1 MSTYRS
7 GFASQIQMFVDYR
20 KASGSWNE
28 VNYGFCLKIFDQ
40 FCADSFPPE
49 TPLIQGMVDI
59 WCAKRVNEL
68 NRSRNTRIRVIRVF
82 IAYLRKRGLTEIV
95 SPALLKSE
103 PSTYIPHAF
112 THNEL
117 ARFFAECDSI
127 QPQKKQISSLLR
139 KLTCPVFFRLLY
151 SSGIRTTEAR
161 LLSREDVDLE
171 HGILD
176 IQKSK
181 GYDQHYVALHETMA
195 ELLKRY
201 DNTMENIRPGRTY
214 FFESVKGSYYR
225 KDWVTENFRSLWER
239 ANGSGSNAVAYEL
252 RHHYALTNIN
262 NWAEDGFEF
271 SDKLHYLSKSMGH
284 RWTAS
289 TLYYYSI
296 VPRLADTIRDRT
308 ESGFNAIVPEVCY
321 EEE

>member
-28 VNYGFCLKIFDQ
+28 PSYGHCIKMFDH
-40 FCADSFPPE
+40 FCADSFASE
-49 TPLIQGMVDI
+49 TPLIQEMVDM
-59 WCAKRVNEL
+59 WCAKRDSEL
-68 NRSRNTRIRVIRVF
+68 NHSRNTRIRSIRAF
-82 IAYLRKRGLTEIV
+82 IEYLQKRGLTEV
-95 SPALLKSE
+95 VAPTLLKSE
-103 PSTYIPHAF
+103 PSSYIPHAF
-112 THNEL
+112 TRDEL

-127 QPQKKQISSLLR
+127 QPHPSRPSSVIR

-161 LLSREDVDLE
+161 LLRRKDVDLE

-181 GYDQHYVALHETMA
+181 GYDQHYVALHKTMTN
-195 ELLKRY
+195 LLKQY
-201 DNTMENIRPGRTY
+201 DDTIGSIQPGRTY
-214 FFESVKGSYYR
+214 FFESAKGNHYPR
-225 KDWVTENFRSLWER
+225 QWVTDNFRCLWDKV
-239 ANGSGSNAVAYEL
+239 NGSGSNAVAYAL
-252 RHHYALTNIN
+252 RHHYAVTNIN
-262 NWAEDGFEF
+262 NWTEDSFEF

-296 VPRLADTIRDRT
+296 VPRLADTIRSRT
-308 ESGFNAIVPEVCY
+308 EDGFNTIVPEVCY